1 MSCLP
6 YIKID
11 IIKEI
16 MVNETERGLASMH
29 LSAEKEN
36 EVFSRC
42 FNMVDYLNE
51 MAVNIIMELLENTS
65 CPVTKQILR
74 NSPEVIAVKAFEKA
88 IIDLNKSFRRPN
100 RIT

>member
-1 MSCLP
+1 M
-6 YIKID
+6 
-11 IIKEI
+11 E
-16 MVNETERGLASMH
+16 NETGRGLASMH

-51 MAVNIIMELLENTS
+51 MAVNIIMELIENTE

-74 NSPEVIAVKAFEKA
+74 NTPEIIAVKSFEKA
-88 IIDLNKSFRRPN
+88 INDLNKRFLRPN
-100 RIT
+100 RIPLE